1 MATKINQIKNR
12 IMADDQTKSS
22 FQSAGRNATKYARI
36 SLRASDIAMRGFIAT
51 GVAIT
56 AVVTASAAVV
66 AGSFA
71 LTQRMAASEDQA
83 GKMAQRIG
91 VSVESL
97 TQLQHAAE
105 LTGVATTTLNTALQR
120 QTRRV
125 AEAAQG
131 TGEAKAALIEL
142 GLSAENLARLSPD
155 KQFMEIAGAM
165 ENVSTSG
172 DKVRLAMK
180 LWDTE
185 GVALLQTINGGAE
198 ALRLMKEE
206 ADLLGLTITG
216 ESAASAAAFNDD
228 LLRLQST
235 ATGMVRLFTEQLK
248 PIFTVVFQEAR
259 KAMLDN
265 REAAED
271 LAASIQDRIIK
282 GLKIALE
289 VMRFFHNAWLGIK
302 LVGTAAMTGI
312 SVALEALLD
321 GLRTLLSPLDLIFKG
336 LVAIG
341 EIDVNP
347 FDSMQNGL
355 ADFTAAS
362 ADQTGQIMD
371 DIIATN
377 AAYDTV
383 GATID
388 GLGAKIDAQREA
400 NRAAGQA
407 LSTPGVADPR
417 VEQERLTQEQLSEIR
432 VEAAFQELEF
442 ERQMDENFAAIH
454 EDQMARK
461 HAEIALEQR
470 AAQAKRTAINSALG
484 NLATIARAGNA
495 SFETQKKISIA
506 QGLVGTYQ
514 ATIDAY
520 KSAGNPY
527 LGAVLAALAFAANIA
542 QVNAIRRTKPGSS
555 STAGSP
561 SGGALPSASAGL
573 PAAPAEPLPDTV
585 QTQQTTLILQ
595 IEGDLDPDMFTAKL
609 MPSIN
614 KFAERGTF
622 PQVQIQGAS

>member
-1 MATKINQIKNR
+1 MATSIINIIRNR
-12 IMADDQTKSS
+12 IMADDKTRAG
-22 FQSAGRNATKYARI
+22 FQSAGANATKYGKTSSKA
-36 SLRASDIAMRGFIAT
+36 ADIARRGFRAT
-51 GVAIT
+51 TVAIT
-56 AVVTASAAVV
+56 AMVTASAAVV

-71 LTQRMAASEDQA
+71 LTQRMAATEDQA
-83 GKMAQRIG
+83 GKFAGRLNIAVEELSRYQHVAGLSG
-91 VSVESL
+91 VSTATLEKSFQKLPKSVAD
-97 TQLQHAAE
+97 AAKG
-105 LTGVATTTLNTALQR
+105 LAAPRDALAKLNL
-120 QTRRV
+120 
-125 AEAAQG
+125 EAADLMKLDPVQQF
-131 TGEAKAALIEL
+131 EAI
-142 GLSAENLARLSPD
+142 S
-155 KQFMEIAGAM
+155 
-165 ENVSTSG
+165 
-172 DKVRLAMK
+172 LAM
-180 LWDTE
+180 E
-185 GVALLQTINGGAE
+185 GVANTSDRVQIAQDLMGRGGVEMLQIINQGTE
-198 ALRLMKEE
+198 AMRLMKEE
-206 ADLLGLTITG
+206 SDLLGLTITG
-216 ESAASAAAFNDD
+216 EAAASAAAFNDD

-235 ATGMVRLFTEQLK
+235 TTGMVRLFTNELK

-265 REAAED
+265 RDAAED
-271 LAASIQDRIIK
+271 LAASIQGRIIK

-312 SVALEALLD
+312 SFALEVLLD
-321 GLRTLLSPLDLIFKG
+321 GLRTLLLPLDLIFEG

-355 ADFTAAS
+355 ADFTSAS
-362 ADQTGQIMD
+362 ADQTAQIWA
-371 DIIATN
+371 DIEATN

-400 NRAAGQA
+400 NRAAGA
-407 LSTPGVADPR
+407 AISEPGAADPR
-417 VEQERLTQEQLSEIR
+417 VEQERLTQEQLQEVR

-461 HAEIALEQR
+461 NAEIALEQR
-470 AAQAKRTAINSALG
+470 AAQSKITAIKSGLG

-495 SFETQKKISIA
+495 SFETQKKIAIA
-506 QGLVGTYQ
+506 QGLVNTYQ
-514 ATIDAY
+514 ATTTAY
-520 KSAGNPY
+520 ASAPHPAIGV
-527 LGAVLAALAFAANIA
+527 VLAALAFAANIA
-542 QVNAIRRTKPGSS
+542 QVNAIKRTKPGTTS
-555 STAGSP
+555 AGASP
-561 SGGALPSASAGL
+561 TSGAIPSASAAPAPVA
-573 PAAPAEPLPDTV
+573 PAAPLQDVA

-622 PQVQIQGAS
+622 PQVQGA